1 MILTLMGLILLF
13 MGAVCDLL
21 GAMGMHRF
29 NTFYLRLHAA
39 TVGTVGGKFYP
50 ILGVAFIAAEKGL
63 WPVVGISVLTAL
75 LVLITTPVGSHA
87 LAYAASKARIV
98 EMELDEFRGDENA

>member
-50 ILGVAFIAAEKGL
+50 ILGVTFIAAEKGL